1 MFKTLLI
8 FHFLGLSI
16 GAGTG
21 VYLAALSAHAA
32 KLADKSAARSVML
45 GPGAVIANVG
55 TVGLALLLIS
65 GVGMVA
71 IDNGMVRWD
80 TAFWIKM
87 ALVFSIVIYVA
98 GMKWLTARARRETVP
113 KAAFTM
119 KKLGPVGPVL
129 AACAIGAAVLA
140 FQ

>member
-32 KLADKSAARSVML
+32 KLADKSAAKAVML
-45 GPGAVIANVG
+45 GPGGVISNVG
-55 TVGLALLLIS
+55 TVGLVLLLIS
-65 GVGMVA
+65 GVGMVGLN
-71 IDNGMVRWD
+71 NGVIQWGL
-80 TAFWIKM
+80 AFWIKM
-87 ALVFSIVIYVA
+87 ALVVLLVVYVTL
-98 GMKWLTARARRETVP
+98 MKWLALRAKQETVP

-119 KKLGPVGPVL
+119 KKLGPIGPTL
-129 AACAIGAAVLA
+129 AVCAIGAAVLA